1 MTGSGVTL
9 ATMRCSGW
17 LLLLLG
23 TVALAQNP
31 SPASEAKRAASATY
45 QNSELHFSFEYPA
58 ELHPMSPQE
67 LPGATRTARFSNDPD
82 VGTNDNLE
90 TGQCSKRLLTV
101 GETGAGPQGEAW
113 ASLTLVEIEP
123 ECIPPK
129 ALKSKHAM
137 DLMLMPLV
145 KSGTQVLGMMPMGP
159 ATTYPVQGHRIYMA
173 AAQGQPVQP
182 GDLQTTQGTDSVAI
196 LATQVQDRI
205 LSWRIESNS
214 MRLFGRMLAGKVD
227 FGSGTPQ
234 MLFPGNF
241 GGDTAF

>member
-1 MTGSGVTL
+1 
-9 ATMRCSGW
+9 MRCSLW
-17 LLLLLG
+17 VLLALG
-23 TVALAQNP
+23 CVAGAGRVAAGQT
-31 SPASEAKRAASATY
+31 SPRATATY
-45 QNSELHFSFEYPA
+45 QNPGLHFTFEYPA

-67 LPGATRTARFSNDPD
+67 LPGASRTARFSNDPD

-123 ECIPPK
+123 DCINPK

-145 KSGTQVLGMMPMGP
+145 KSGTEVLGMMPMGP
-159 ATTYPVQGHRIYMA
+159 ATTYPVQAHRIYMA

-182 GDLQTTQGTDSVAI
+182 GDLQTTQGTDSLAI

-205 LSWRIESNS
+205 VSWRIDSNS

-227 FGSGTPQ
+227 FGSGAPQ
-234 MLFPGNF
+234 MLYPGNF